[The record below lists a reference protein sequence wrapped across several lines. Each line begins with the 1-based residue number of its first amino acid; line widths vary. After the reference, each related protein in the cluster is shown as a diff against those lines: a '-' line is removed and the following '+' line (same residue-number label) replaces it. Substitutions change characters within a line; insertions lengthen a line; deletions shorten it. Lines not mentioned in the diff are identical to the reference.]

1 MTTKTNKSN
10 QKVPAQK
17 SPQNEPLLL
26 LPAPAPKE
34 PQPPFINGEKRAVE
48 EDRDPL
54 SGQFLPGNPGG
65 PGRPKGVLPM
75 KFLVDEGLMEM
86 GAKDAHGNPVPIE
99 KALVQKIIKMAL
111 AGDRKMIE
119 MIWNYRDGKPP
130 QHIDVT
136 SKGQHIGKR
145 KLSAEE
151 IKHVDDLFGPKDWDE
166 PEVELPTQTKIE
178 NGPTNTQSKTN
189 AGTREG
195 DAGKDTHA
203 EIGRPRGAYEGNS

>member
-1 MTTKTNKSN
+1 MTKPNENSDK
-10 QKVPAQK
+10 KVAPELSK
-17 SPQNEPLLL
+17 KEPLLL

-34 PQPPFINGEKRAVE
+34 PQPPFINGDKWAAEA
-48 EDRDPL
+48 DRDPKT
-54 SGQFLPGNPGG
+54 GRFVPGYQGG

-75 KFLVDEGLMEM
+75 KSLIDEGLMEM

-145 KLSAEE
+145 RLSEEE
-151 IKHVDDLFGPKDWDE
+151 IKRVDDLFGPKEWPEDD
-166 PEVELPTQTKIE
+166 EVELPTQPNTN
-178 NGPTNTQSKTN
+178 NGPANTQPETNTETGESDSRK
-189 AGTREG
+189 
-195 DAGKDTHA
+195 DAPAPNG
-203 EIGRPRGAYEGNS
+203 EPRGAYESNT

>member
-1 MTTKTNKSN
+1 MTKPNENSDKKVAPELS
-10 QKVPAQK
+10 QK
-17 SPQNEPLLL
+17 EPLLL
-26 LPAPAPKE
+26 LAAPAPKE
-34 PQPPFINGEKRAVE
+34 PQPPLINGDKWAAEA
-48 EDRDPL
+48 DRDPKT
-54 SGQFLPGNPGG
+54 GRFVPGYQGG

-75 KFLVDEGLMEM
+75 KSLIDEGLMEM

-145 KLSAEE
+145 KLSDEE

-166 PEVELPTQTKIE
+166 PEVELPTQTKID
-178 NGPTNTQSKTN
+178 NGTINPQPETN
-189 AGTREG
+189 AGTGES

-203 EIGRPRGAYEGNS
+203 EVGRPRGAYEGDS